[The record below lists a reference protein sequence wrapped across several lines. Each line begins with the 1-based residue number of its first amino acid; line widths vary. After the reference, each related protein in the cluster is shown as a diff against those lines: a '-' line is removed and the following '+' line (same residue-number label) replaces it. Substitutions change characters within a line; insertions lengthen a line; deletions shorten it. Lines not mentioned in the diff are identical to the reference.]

1 MYIFSPMMVANSRKH
16 HCRIRLYT
24 REVLV
29 ISTNLNIQKNHYP
42 LEITNRKG
50 VEARIKNTW
59 LTDGPTDSVFRPNLR
74 TCPPSLRSP
83 AVNVPVTTVAVTT
96 TVTAY
101 SFAILPPKVR
111 VKSKN
116 LEIFGDSASTGGAN
130 ANVVGTSKLN
140 EPADSSDSFYAS
152 LDLNSETL
160 HRIYV
165 PKWNVTND
173 SILDNPRHGRC
184 VGVEVR
190 MRVEHTLEQKYI
202 LEDKCSEQAALLS
215 KRDTKIAHLKSLLSL
230 KEAEATEAIRLH
242 GQLSVVEADD
252 TATGNELRDLKERNF
267 VLEGE
272 KDVLSEKLSRDELS
286 SKVASLESERDT
298 LADQSPLESAF
309 ELFKAIGCAV
319 NKGIQDGLKARVD
332 HGKARRDL
340 AVIEAYDPSAK
351 AKYIDAVNALGAV
364 DFSLLSEL
372 KSNKDASMV
381 NLIDSLC
388 LEGPLVETSKAEDLQ
403 PGENKEKRL
412 SLTDVMV
419 PLAESLSLKSLIGE
433 ASTFATPVTTEPIT
447 ALSITFT
454 SSKVFPPL
462 LISNDK
468 TLDTKPNDTDPLVLI
483 FEKEELPTSP
493 E

>member
-1 MYIFSPMMVANSRKH
+1 MFKR
-16 HCRIRLYT
+16 RLIAADQA
-24 REVLV
+24 LV
-29 ISTNLNIQKNHYP
+29 FMEMTSDHNRSELGIQDHSNEQTN
-42 LEITNRKG
+42 
-50 VEARIKNTW
+50 
-59 LTDGPTDSVFRPNLR
+59 GPTDSVFRPNLR

-152 LDLNSETL
+152 QDLDSETL

-173 SILDNPRHGRC
+173 SVLDDPRHGRC

-230 KEAEATEAIRLH
+230 KEAEATEAIRFH

-309 ELFKAIGCAV
+309 ELFKAIGCAI
-319 NKGIQDGLKARVD
+319 NKGIQDGLRAGVD
-332 HGKARRDL
+332 HGKDGRDL
-340 AVIEAYDPSAK
+340 S
-351 AKYIDAVNALGAV
+351 
-364 DFSLLSEL
+364 
-372 KSNKDASMV
+372 KDASIVDLM
-381 NLIDSLC
+381 DSLH
-388 LEGPLVETSKAEDLQ
+388 LEGPLAEIPRAEDLQ
-403 PGENKEKRL
+403 PSLAQLMLPIHMPEDNKSLGETSL
-412 SLTDVMV
+412 SF
-419 PLAESLSLKSLIGE
+419 SLKSYPLTESNRSLIGK
-433 ASTFATPVTTEPIT
+433 ASTSVAPATSEPIT
-447 ALSITFT
+447 TLSMTFA
-454 SSKVFPPL
+454 SSDVVPPL
-462 LISNDK
+462 SISNDQV
-468 TLDTKPNDTDPLVLI
+468 LDMELHDEDPPAVT
-483 FEKEELPTSP
+483 FEKEELNTSP